1 MSTNIKSIDSITH
14 SFFKQLDK
22 KQIYSDEYAK
32 FNIILPKE
40 FGFCGGVVSALKKLE
55 DVVSRNNGE
64 KIFLLGEIIHNP
76 VVNDYFRKL
85 GVVIIHHNSLD
96 TVFELASSEDTI
108 VIPAFGIPISLELKI
123 TSHFKNIVD
132 TTCWNV
138 KSVWKFVEDEALN
151 GSTILLYGKY
161 SHPEVE
167 ATLSRAGKSS
177 VIVLPSVD
185 SVKNFLKIIKDFS
198 NKTDLESQMS
208 VSNIHFLNFQNFNIS
223 RIALA
228 NQTTMLYDE
237 TLEIEDLLSSAFENS
252 GTKFISCRTICKATY
267 NRQKA
272 ALEVCRQNP
281 DLIFVVGGYDS
292 SNTIHLYRLASKHAK
307 TYYIK
312 DDTVLSH
319 DSILHFVEEENKLC
333 TTSTCEVFHNVKKIA
348 IFAGASCPHTVIED
362 VIKKINTLEVD

>member
-1 MSTNIKSIDSITH
+1 MSTNIKHLDSITH

-22 KQIYSDEYAK
+22 RQIYSDENAK
-32 FNIILPKE
+32 FSIILPKE

-55 DVVSRNNGE
+55 DVVSCNKGE

-85 GVVIIHHNSLD
+85 GVIIVHHNSLE
-96 TVFELASSEDTI
+96 TVFELASPQDTI
-108 VIPAFGIPISLELKI
+108 VIPAFGIPISLEQKI

-138 KSVWKFVEDEALN
+138 KSVWKFVEDEALI
-151 GSTILLYGKY
+151 GSTILLHGKY

-177 VIVLPSVD
+177 VIVLPSV
-185 SVKNFLKIIKDFS
+185 SAVKKFLNIIKSSSSKNDIKLQLTAS
-198 NKTDLESQMS
+198 D
-208 VSNIHFLNFQNFNIS
+208 IHFLNFQNFNIS

-237 TLEIEDLLSSAFENS
+237 TVEIECLLSTAFEHS
-252 GTKFISCRTICKATY
+252 DTKFISCRTICKATY

-272 ALEVCRQNP
+272 ALEVCKQNP

-292 SNTIHLYRLASKHAK
+292 SNTIHLYRLASKHAR

-312 DDTVLSH
+312 DDTVLSQ
-319 DSILHFVEEENKLC
+319 SEILHFVEEENRLC
-333 TTSTCEVFHNVKKIA
+333 MTSTRDVFCKVKKIA

-362 VIKKINTLEVD
+362 VIKKINMLELD